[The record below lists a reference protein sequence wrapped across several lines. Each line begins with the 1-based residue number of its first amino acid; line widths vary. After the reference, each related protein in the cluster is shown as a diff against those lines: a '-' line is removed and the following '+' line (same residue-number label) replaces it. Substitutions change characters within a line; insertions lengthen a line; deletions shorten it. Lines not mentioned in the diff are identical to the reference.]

1 MNCLTTSGAAFIVN
15 LRTFARGTRFHF
27 ILCQVWQRLTNRPFA
42 SAAENFLA
50 RRRIRTFAS
59 HPLSSMASTQSIQP
73 QSQSDQINS
82 WCILG
87 GMCAV
92 IVWSYWNTI
101 ESLMGEWVR
110 PQYSHG
116 WLVPVF
122 TAVLL
127 AMRHEPFQKVA
138 NSVRWWG
145 VAIMSAGMALR
156 LVGTYFQIHTFD
168 NLSII
173 PVLMGAFVVVGGWPA
188 LRWSA
193 APLGFLVFML
203 PLPTELQRMV
213 LVRMQHWA
221 AVMSNYTLQTMGADS
236 YLEGA
241 TSNLISIG
249 DNIHLNV
256 EEACSGLR
264 MATIFIA
271 MAVALTMILERPW
284 WEKTLIIVSAIP
296 IAVAVNVIRIVVTAL
311 LFMMLGQDS
320 EFAKHFFHDLAGL
333 FMMPIALGFMY
344 VEMQILDHVFIEE
357 ETRVIP
363 HTTGFGPAPA
373 ARRQT
378 PTRVP

>member
-1 MNCLTTSGAAFIVN
+1 MGCVAVFQRNAPKLTQRKLNLRNIETSVTNCLTTSGAAFIVN
-15 LRTFARGTRFHF
+15 LRTFARGTHFHF

-42 SAAENFLA
+42 SAAENFFA
-50 RRRIRTFAS
+50 QRRIRTFAS
-59 HPLSSMASTQSIQP
+59 HPLSSMASTQSIRP

-156 LVGTYFQIHTFD
+156 LVATYFQIHTFD

-188 LRWSA
+188 CGGR
-193 APLGFLVFML
+193 
-203 PLPTELQRMV
+203 R
-213 LVRMQHWA
+213 
-221 AVMSNYTLQTMGADS
+221 
-236 YLEGA
+236 
-241 TSNLISIG
+241 
-249 DNIHLNV
+249 
-256 EEACSGLR
+256 
-264 MATIFIA
+264 
-271 MAVALTMILERPW
+271 RPW
-284 WEKTLIIVSAIP
+284 A
-296 IAVAVNVIRIVVTAL
+296 
-311 LFMMLGQDS
+311 F
-320 EFAKHFFHDLAGL
+320 
-333 FMMPIALGFMY
+333 
-344 VEMQILDHVFIEE
+344 
-357 ETRVIP
+357 
-363 HTTGFGPAPA
+363 
-373 ARRQT
+373 
-378 PTRVP
+378 